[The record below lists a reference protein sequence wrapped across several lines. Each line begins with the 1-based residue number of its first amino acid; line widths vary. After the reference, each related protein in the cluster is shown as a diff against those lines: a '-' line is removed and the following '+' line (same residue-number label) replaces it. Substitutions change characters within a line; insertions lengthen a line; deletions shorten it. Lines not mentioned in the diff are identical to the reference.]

1 MKKKNTEKGHVLS
14 ISQKSHF
21 WCSKLHPISCSIF
34 FLFFS
39 IHISSIQL
47 PFFKSFWKPSRHI
60 QLHHLSLL
68 SSSFQKR
75 THTIIKVFFFIDEGV
90 GGKGS
95 IQSIS
100 SLVEYDSGWVLGYCL
115 AYISSHRNYER
126 GNFHRTI
133 VVITVYPKHTDTIK
147 KGERESAFIR
157 Y

>member
-1 MKKKNTEKGHVLS
+1 MYSRSHKNHTFDVQNS
-14 ISQKSHF
+14 IQ
-21 WCSKLHPISCSIF
+21 LAALF
-34 FLFFS
+34 FFFFS